1 MIEQLFD
8 PNHYHSHIAPL
19 ESSTE
24 AIKIAARQ
32 ELGVKKAGDRE
43 ARYFQ
48 TSVAV
53 STALPRAPIVKHRRN
68 LGGETELDDHL
79 ARLATTDVR
88 KSLFRAARTRPSP
101 DQATAAAA
109 KLVEGMIARPTKSP
123 GAASVGSRKQAA

>member
-1 MIEQLFD
+1 MDAMIEQLFD

-53 STALPRAPIVKHRRN
+53 STTAPGTDRPAPTQLGRR
-68 LGGETELDDHL
+68 H
-79 ARLATTDVR
+79 
-88 KSLFRAARTRPSP
+88 
-101 DQATAAAA
+101 
-109 KLVEGMIARPTKSP
+109 
-123 GAASVGSRKQAA
+123 